1 MSDCVYW
8 EKCKDKDGYGMTFH
22 NGKVVRAHRLAYCEA
37 NNLDLVEIKR
47 LVVRHRCN
55 NPSCVNPEH
64 LLVGT
69 QADNNRDRAN
79 ANRSHRP
86 FGEKNCSAVLSEP
99 AVREIKLRNNR
110 GLNVTHEALGREF
123 GVSQATISRILSGK
137 RWGYVK
143 A

>member
-37 NNLDLVEIKR
+37 NNRNLVEIEG

-55 NPSCVNPEH
+55 NPSCVNPAH
-64 LLVGT
+64 LLIGT
-69 QADNNRDRAN
+69 QADNNRDRVY

-86 FGEKNCSAVLSEP
+86 SGEKNCSAVLSES
-99 AVREIKLRNNR
+99 AVREIKRRHKR
-110 GLNVTHEALGREF
+110 GLKVTHEALGREF
-123 GVSQATISRILSGK
+123 GVSQATISRIISGK